1 MFNIN
6 EELKKLPSKPGVYI
20 MKDKNDNIIY
30 VGKAVSLKNRVTQYF
45 RKTNKTARIEKM
57 VSLIDHF
64 EYIVTDN
71 EAEALILECN
81 LIKKNMPKF
90 NVLLKDDKTYPY
102 IKIDVKSDYPN
113 VFYTRTIKND
123 GAKYFG
129 PYANPGAA
137 KEMINFIKER
147 FQIRQCRVFKS
158 NKRACLNYH
167 IKRCLAPCV
176 NYVSKEE
183 YRKQI
188 DQIIMLLEG
197 RTDAIIKKLENE
209 MKIAAEK
216 QEYEKAA
223 MLRDKKVAI
232 ERISLKQKVSNIN
245 EKAIDVIGV
254 YKNEISVCIEIFFVR
269 NSKMIGREHYFL
281 NNMQGEEIS
290 TILSDFVKQY
300 YMQKEEFPSKIMLQE
315 DIEDRNIIE
324 HLLEQKAGK
333 KVEFRIPQK
342 GEKLRFI
349 EMAINNAKITLENKT
364 KDKQDLVL
372 NFKQV
377 LNLQKL
383 PRKIECYDISN
394 ISGDY
399 MVAGMCVA
407 IDGVIKKNLARRFKI
422 KTVFTQDDPRCLEE
436 VVTRRIKHSIENPKG
451 GFGNLP
457 NVIFADG
464 GITQIRAIKRAIR
477 KYNVDIPV
485 FGMVKDNKH
494 RSKNLIDEN
503 KSIIKLTEEQ
513 MNFITRLQDEVH
525 NVAIEYNRKLRE
537 KDTSKSE
544 LDKIQGIGNKR
555 KQELLKKFG
564 SIEGIKKAS
573 LEEIEKIKGINENL
587 ARNIKEFLD

>member
-1 MFNIN
+1 
-6 EELKKLPSKPGVYI
+6 
-20 MKDKNDNIIY
+20 
-30 VGKAVSLKNRVTQYF
+30 
-45 RKTNKTARIEKM
+45 
-57 VSLIDHF
+57 
-64 EYIVTDN
+64 
-71 EAEALILECN
+71 
-81 LIKKNMPKF
+81 
-90 NVLLKDDKTYPY
+90 
-102 IKIDVKSDYPN
+102 
-113 VFYTRTIKND
+113 
-123 GAKYFG
+123 
-129 PYANPGAA
+129 
-137 KEMINFIKER
+137 
-147 FQIRQCRVFKS
+147 
-158 NKRACLNYH
+158 
-167 IKRCLAPCV
+167 
-176 NYVSKEE
+176 
-183 YRKQI
+183 
-188 DQIIMLLEG
+188 
-197 RTDAIIKKLENE
+197 
-209 MKIAAEK
+209 
-216 QEYEKAA
+216 
-223 MLRDKKVAI
+223 
-232 ERISLKQKVSNIN
+232 
-245 EKAIDVIGV
+245 
-254 YKNEISVCIEIFFVR
+254 
-269 NSKMIGREHYFL
+269 
-281 NNMQGEEIS
+281 
-290 TILSDFVKQY
+290 
-300 YMQKEEFPSKIMLQE
+300 
-315 DIEDRNIIE
+315 
-324 HLLEQKAGK
+324 
-333 KVEFRIPQK
+333 
-342 GEKLRFI
+342 
-349 EMAINNAKITLENKT
+349 
-364 KDKQDLVL
+364 
-372 NFKQV
+372 
-377 LNLQKL
+377 
-383 PRKIECYDISN
+383 
-394 ISGDY
+394 